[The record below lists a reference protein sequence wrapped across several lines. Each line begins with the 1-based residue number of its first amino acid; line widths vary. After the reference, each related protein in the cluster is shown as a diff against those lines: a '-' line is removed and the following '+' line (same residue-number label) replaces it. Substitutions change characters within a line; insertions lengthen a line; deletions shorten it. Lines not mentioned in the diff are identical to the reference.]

1 MIRLKQLKIVDRRVL
16 ADVNRLIPQLSSTA
30 KKLPM
35 RQFIKMVKDKNNIFI
50 GVWDGRN
57 IVGMGLIVFILTPIG
72 LRARMEDV
80 VVDKQY
86 RGKGVG
92 KKLTNCL
99 IQIARARKIR
109 WLEFTSRTDRKETNR
124 FYERLGFKKRDT
136 SVYRLTFE

>member
-30 KKLPM
+30 RKLPM
-35 RQFIKMVKDKNNIFI
+35 RQLAKMVEDKNSIFI
-50 GVWDGRN
+50 GVRDGKDM
-57 IVGMGLIVFILTPIG
+57 IGMGLIVFILTPVG

-80 VVDKQY
+80 VVDEKY

-92 KKLTNCL
+92 KRLTNCL

-136 SVYRLTFE
+136 NVYRLTFE